1 MKILIAEDDQNQQ
14 QTVTMLINYWKFDFD
29 LAVNGKE
36 AVEYACNREGEYDL
50 GLMDIDMPVMNGYE
64 ATQKIRQKAKYFPIM
79 GLTGNINI
87 EQNFQKAGMDDF
99 LEKPYTFDKLY
110 QKIESLTVKTVQID
124 IHNNHIYF
132 IKETPMNA
140 QQTSVL
146 KQLKEQNLSM
156 ISIFGTSTEATF
168 IVNEVVPEF
177 IEREFAE
184 NKKSSVKFLDH
195 NPEAKGLCRLFS
207 KTSMVVKT
215 FMIDEDFESESK
227 NEKNKLK
234 EISIKND

>member
-1 MKILIAEDDQNQQ
+1 MG
-14 QTVTMLINYWKFDFD
+14 V
-29 LAVNGKE
+29 
-36 AVEYACNREGEYDL
+36 RL

-64 ATQKIRQKAKYFPIM
+64 ATRKIRQKAKYFPIM
-79 GLTGNINI
+79 GVTGNINI

-110 QKIESLTVKTVQID
+110 QKIKSLTVKTVKIN
-124 IHNNHIYF
+124 INNNHIYF

-168 IVNEVVPEF
+168 IVNEAVPEF

-184 NKKSSVKFLDH
+184 NKKPSVKFLDH